1 MGRCMLGLQ
10 NAFFDRSPENACG
23 YCTEC
28 PNVCQRHSIAQP
40 RRCAA
45 PGLGTVQG
53 VSERLRVG
61 TAQSIAQPRRCA
73 ASGLVTVQSVSERL
87 RVGTAQSI
95 AQPRRCATTG
105 PRMWSIG
112 STVAMKLVTKHS
124 GPFRWFS
131 GTNYWQLLRGVDLI
145 LGFNLG
151 GGIFFQK
158 HTNILK
164 LRVSPKTRG
173 GAGARSADV

>member
-53 VSERLRVG
+53 
-61 TAQSIAQPRRCA
+61 
-73 ASGLVTVQSVSERL
+73 VSERL